1 MIFIFFILSKKI
13 QQYILD
19 LTDTTFIQ
27 QNHPAY
33 AFSYGVKDLHTGD
46 VKSQWE
52 SRDDGVVKGHYSVLE
67 PDGSIRTVDYTADA
81 KNGFKAVV
89 KTHGPNVHPIT
100 ESTHAQPIADDHSSQ
115 SKINHY
121 SKNQEHIVLS
131 SDFNKKESIIDLNHS
146 KQSIPS
152 LVELKPYADEHSA
165 SKHVDHSSYYAS
177 KQKKEHKFEP
187 SDHYDFEDGFQP
199 VHGKQAAIKSVPA
212 PDLSKYKPISPH
224 AEYVNANDYKISE
237 AELSQYA
244 STYKTEEEGEGFAE
258 YNFNQITPNYYG
270 TSASISVGNG
280 GPGNGHRFSA
290 NEISAAIK
298 KQKNHL
304 TKPKSTPGLKHFGGD
319 KPIPNKFLSRRLPVR
334 NDYSSYFRRP
344 IKAPRIR
351 SDGPVLFPTSST
363 DEAYEQRVASSRM
376 IQSLLARK
384 KHGPFTTYNHYY

>member
-1 MIFIFFILSKKI
+1 M
-13 QQYILD
+13 
-19 LTDTTFIQ
+19 
-27 QNHPAY
+27 
-33 AFSYGVKDLHTGD
+33 
-46 VKSQWE
+46 
-52 SRDDGVVKGHYSVLE
+52 VKGHYSVLE

-100 ESTHAQPIADDHSSQ
+100 ESTHAHPIEDDHSSQ

-131 SDFNKKESIIDLNHS
+131 SDFNKKESIIDLNNS
-146 KQSIPS
+146 KQSIPT
-152 LVELKPYADEHSA
+152 LVELKPYSDDHSS
-165 SKHVDHSSYYAS
+165 SKHVDHSSYYTS
-177 KQKKEHKFEP
+177 KQKKEHKFKP

-199 VHGKQAAIKSVPA
+199 VHGNKAAIKSVPA

-224 AEYVNANDYKISE
+224 TEYVNANDYKISE

-244 STYKTEEEGEGFAE
+244 STYKAEEESEAFPE
-258 YNFNQITPNYYG
+258 YNLNQITPSYYG
-270 TSASISVGNG
+270 TSASISVGSGIG
-280 GPGNGHRFSA
+280 GTGSGHRFSS
-290 NEISAAIK
+290 NEINAAIK
-298 KQKNHL
+298 KQKNHAN
-304 TKPKSTPGLKHFGGD
+304 KPKSTPGLKHFGGD
-319 KPIPNKFLSRRLPVR
+319 SKQIPNKFLSRRLPVR

-363 DEAYEQRVASSRM
+363 DEAYEQRVASTRM